1 MSLQPGT
8 KLGPYEILAV
18 LGVGGMGEVYS
29 ATDTRLGRTV
39 AIKTLNG
46 EHSDRFEREA
56 RAIAALNHPNICAL
70 YDVGTLPSGTGYLVM
85 EFVEGAPVSG
95 PLPTDVA
102 LRHALQIADALSAA
116 HAKGIIHRDLKPAN
130 ILLTAS
136 GIKLLDFGL
145 ALLIRDGNDRER
157 AAADT
162 TATIGLTQAGTI
174 LGTAAYMSPEQAEAK
189 TVDARSDIFSFG
201 LVLYGMLS
209 GRRAFTGDS
218 AIAILAAILHKEPE
232 PLPVRPALESI
243 IRRCLRKS
251 PADRFQSMAL
261 VKEALLAAI
270 STVGLPASTGSSIAP
285 QAALTAQSAPEELAP
300 SIAVLP
306 FANSSRDG
314 EDEYFSDGL
323 AEEIIN
329 ALTQVSG
336 LKVIARTSAFAFKGK
351 NEDIRKIA
359 ETLGVS
365 CVLEGSVRRAGP
377 RLRVTA
383 QLIRAEDGT
392 HLWSQRYE
400 SQLTDVF
407 AIQDEIS
414 AAIVKELRLNLT
426 GHSLV
431 KRAVTNTAAYEATLE
446 GRHHLNNF
454 TPASADRGRQCFE
467 RAIALDPQYA
477 PAHAGLAEYH
487 VIQTAVA
494 VVDPREA
501 MALGEQA
508 ARRALQ
514 LDPQLAEAHAIA
526 GQIRAQLD
534 YDWNASEQHYLR
546 AIASNP
552 AAAAP
557 HFSYGYWCLRPS
569 GRLTEALVEIEKA
582 LDLDPLALYYHFGHA
597 YLLVFVGRDEE
608 AAQEAR
614 QTFARDPE
622 YFLAQFILSFVLARQ
637 GHFDEAVALAER
649 ALQVHGRYPLSLLV
663 AGAVYAVAGRT
674 SAAREILAE
683 LKIIAAKSYAG
694 AGAVALVH
702 CLLGDLDEAARWA
715 ERAIEQ
721 RDPQVLGI
729 KTTPAYANLRADSRY
744 PALLAKMNLA

>member
-1 MSLQPGT
+1 MTLEPGT

-70 YDVGTLPSGTGYLVM
+70 YDVGTLPYGTGYLVM
-85 EFVEGAPVSG
+85 EFIEGAPVSG
-95 PLPTDVA
+95 PLPPDVA
-102 LRHALQIADALSAA
+102 LRHALQIADALAAA

-130 ILLTAS
+130 ILLTPS

-157 AAADT
+157 AADA

-189 TVDARSDIFSFG
+189 AVDARSDIFSFG
-201 LVLYGMLS
+201 LVLYEMLS
-209 GRRAFTGDS
+209 GQRAFTGDS
-218 AIAILAAILHKEPE
+218 AIAIMAAILHKEPK
-232 PLPVRPALESI
+232 PLAAPASMQTI
-243 IRRCLRKS
+243 IQRCLRKS
-251 PADRFQSMAL
+251 PADRFQSMAQ
-261 VKEALLAAI
+261 VREALLAA
-270 STVGLPASTGSSIAP
+270 SSGSNLSAPSSLAQPPAS
-285 QAALTAQSAPEELAP
+285 EERAP

-306 FANSSRDG
+306 FANSSRDA

-329 ALTQVSG
+329 ALTQVVG

-414 AAIVKELRLNLT
+414 AAIVKELRVNLT

-431 KRAVTNTAAYEATLE
+431 KRTVTSAAAYEATLE

-454 TPASADRGRQCFE
+454 TPASADRGRACFE

-477 PAHAGLAEYH
+477 PAHAALAEYH
-487 VIQTAVA
+487 VLMAA
-494 VVDPREA
+494 LGFMDPRQTL
-501 MALGEQA
+501 ALGEKSA
-508 ARRALQ
+508 LRALE
-514 LDPQLAEAHAIA
+514 LDPKLAEAHTIA
-526 GQIRAQLD
+526 GQIRAALY
-534 YDWNASEQHYLR
+534 YDWSGSEKHYLQ

-557 HFSYGYWCLRPS
+557 HFSYGYWCLRPR
-569 GRLTEALVEIEKA
+569 GRLTEALAEIEKA
-582 LDLDPLALYYHFGHA
+582 LELDPLALYYGFGRA
-597 YLLVFVGRDEE
+597 YLLLFVGRDED
-608 AAQEAR
+608 AADAAKQI
-614 QTFARDPE
+614 FARDSD
-622 YFLAQFILSFVLARQ
+622 YFLAQFIFSFVLARQ
-637 GHFDEAVALAER
+637 GRFEEAVTVVER
-649 ALQVHGRYPLSLLV
+649 ALQVHGRFPLSLLV
-663 AGAVYAVAGRT
+663 AGAVCAMAGQREE
-674 SAAREILAE
+674 AAKILAE
-683 LKIIAAKSYAG
+683 LEAIAVTSYSSAG
-694 AGAVALVH
+694 PVTMLH
-702 CLLGDLDEAARWA
+702 CLLGNRDESVRWA

-721 RDPQVLGI
+721 RDPQVLSI
-729 KTTPAYANLRADSRY
+729 KTTPAYANLRGDPRF

>member
-1 MSLQPGT
+1 MTLQPGAR
-8 KLGPYEILAV
+8 LGPYEILAV

-29 ATDTRLGRTV
+29 ASDTRLGRTV

-85 EFVEGAPVSG
+85 EFIEGAPVSG
-95 PLPTDVA
+95 PLPSDVA
-102 LRHALQIADALSAA
+102 LRHAMEIADALSAA
-116 HAKGIIHRDLKPAN
+116 HAKGVIHRDLKPAN

-145 ALLIRDGNDRER
+145 ALLSRGANGRPEK
-157 AAADT
+157 AADA

-189 TVDARSDIFSFG
+189 AVDARSDIFSFG
-201 LVLYGMLS
+201 LVLYEMLS
-209 GRRAFTGDS
+209 GRRAFAGDS
-218 AIAILAAILHKEPE
+218 AIAIMAAILHKEPE
-232 PLPVRPALESI
+232 PLAGFPSLESI
-243 IRRCLRKS
+243 IHRCLRKS
-251 PADRFQSMAL
+251 PADRFQSMPQ
-261 VKEALLAAI
+261 VKEALLAA
-270 STVGLPASTGSSIAP
+270 SSGMTSPGSAGSSVAKQARAP
-285 QAALTAQSAPEELAP
+285 APEESTP

-306 FANSSRDG
+306 FANSSRDAD
-314 EDEYFSDGL
+314 DEYFSDGL

-329 ALTQVSG
+329 ALTQVAG

-431 KRAVTNTAAYEATLE
+431 KRAVTNAAAYEATLE

-494 VVDPREA
+494 VVDPRES
-501 MALGEQA
+501 MKLGDQA
-508 ARRALQ
+508 ARRALE
-514 LDPQLAEAHAIA
+514 LDPQLAEAHAIT
-526 GQIRAQLD
+526 GQIRAQID
-534 YDWNASEQHYLR
+534 YDWKASEQHYLR
-546 AIASNP
+546 AIAANP

-569 GRLTEALVEIEKA
+569 GRLTEALAEIEKA
-582 LDLDPLALYYHFGHA
+582 LVLDPLALYYHFGHA

-608 AAQEAR
+608 AAREAR

-622 YFLAQFILSFVLARQ
+622 YFLAQFILSFVLVRQ
-637 GHFDEAVALAER
+637 GHFEEAVALAER

-663 AGAVYAVAGRT
+663 AGAVYAVARRT
-674 SAAREILAE
+674 TAAREILAE
-683 LKIIAAKSYAG
+683 LKSIAAKSYAG
-694 AGAVALVH
+694 AGAVALVS
-702 CLLGDLDEAARWA
+702 CLLGDLDEAAHWA
-715 ERAIEQ
+715 DRAIEQ

-729 KTTPAYANLRADSRY
+729 KTTPAYANLRSDPRY

>member
-8 KLGPYEILAV
+8 KLGPYEIVAV

-85 EFVEGAPVSG
+85 EFIEGAPVSG
-95 PLPTDVA
+95 PLPPDVA

-157 AAADT
+157 AAVDA

-174 LGTAAYMSPEQAEAK
+174 LGTAAYMSPEQAEGKA
-189 TVDARSDIFSFG
+189 VDARSDIFSFG
-201 LVLYGMLS
+201 LVLYEMLS

-218 AIAILAAILHKEPE
+218 AIAIMAAILHKEPE
-232 PLPVRPALESI
+232 PLPAPPALLHI
-243 IRRCLRKS
+243 MQRCLRKS
-251 PADRFQSMAL
+251 PADRFHSMAQ
-261 VKEALLAAI
+261 VKEALLAA
-270 STVGLPASTGSSIAP
+270 ATGSSLSVPPPVAIEP
-285 QAALTAQSAPEELAP
+285 QPDERPP

-306 FANSSRDG
+306 FANSSRDA

-329 ALTQVSG
+329 ALTQVDG

-414 AAIVKELRLNLT
+414 AAIVKELRVNLT

-431 KRAVTNTAAYEATLE
+431 KRAVTNAAAYEATLE
-446 GRHHLNNF
+446 GRHHLYNF
-454 TPASADRGRQCFE
+454 TPASADRGRVCFE

-487 VIQTAVA
+487 VLMAA
-494 VVDPREA
+494 LGFMDPRQTL
-501 MALGEQA
+501 ALGEKSA
-508 ARRALQ
+508 LRALE
-514 LDPQLAEAHAIA
+514 LDPKLAEAHTIA
-526 GQIRAQLD
+526 GQIRAALY
-534 YDWNASEQHYLR
+534 YDWSGSERHYLQ

-557 HFSYGYWCLRPS
+557 HFSYAYWCLRPT
-569 GRLTEALVEIEKA
+569 GRLTEALAEIQKA
-582 LDLDPLALYYHFGHA
+582 LELDPLALYYSFGRA
-597 YLLVFVGRDEE
+597 YLLLFVGRDED
-608 AAQEAR
+608 AADAAKQI
-614 QTFARDPE
+614 FVRDPD
-622 YFLAQFILSFVLARQ
+622 YFLAQFIFSFVLARQ
-637 GHFDEAVALAER
+637 GRIEEAVAVAER
-649 ALQVHGRYPLSLLV
+649 ALQVHGRFPLSLLV
-663 AGAVYAVAGRT
+663 AGAVCAMAGQREE
-674 SAAREILAE
+674 AAKILAE
-683 LKIIAAKSYAG
+683 LEAIAVKSYSSAG
-694 AGAVALVH
+694 PVTMLH
-702 CLLGDLDEAARWA
+702 CLLGNLDESVRWA

-721 RDPQVLGI
+721 RDPQVLSI
-729 KTTPAYANLRADSRY
+729 KTTPAYENLRGDPRF
-744 PALLAKMNLA
+744 PALLTKMNLA